1 MLSNTTTAAAAR
13 LKPTS
18 CQPVQRIGS
27 PSWAKNS
34 CDEQSQT
41 AAVIVARRAAFRAAA
56 VRCAPY
62 VAARVRH

>member
-13 LKPTS
+13 LKTTN

-34 CDEQSQT
+34 CETRSQMW
-41 AAVIVARRAAFRAAA
+41 AAMVARRAALRDAD
-56 VRCAPY
+56 VRCTP
-62 VAARVRH
+62 